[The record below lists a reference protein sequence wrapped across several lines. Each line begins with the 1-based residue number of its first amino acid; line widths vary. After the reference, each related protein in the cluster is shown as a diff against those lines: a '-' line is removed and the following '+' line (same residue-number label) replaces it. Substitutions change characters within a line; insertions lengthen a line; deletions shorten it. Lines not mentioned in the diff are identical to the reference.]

1 MFSPGAIC
9 IAHQLLTSAPRAR
22 SGAGGDAPRG
32 GCAPAH
38 VVASSRE
45 QPGRSRECRPLPRL
59 LQKAPGKWIWLG
71 GAAPRTETRA
81 AKDTLNSFISS
92 PPTPIPIPTE
102 NSRFTFARP
111 ARGAQSLR
119 SSRRVKSLCPS
130 RREPAVRLGFPEPLG
145 QPPRSCPC
153 LAAAPNHP
161 RPGGVQTDQVQPPN
175 WKSS

>member
-9 IAHQLLTSAPRAR
+9 IAHQLLSLGLRGRAA
-22 SGAGGDAPRG
+22 GQGGDAPRG
-32 GCAPAH
+32 GCAPAQL
-38 VVASSRE
+38 VASSRE

-59 LQKAPGKWIWLG
+59 PQKAPGKWIWLG

-92 PPTPIPIPTE
+92 PTTTPIPIPTE

-119 SSRRVKSLCPS
+119 SSWRVKSLCPS
-130 RREPAVRLGFPEPLG
+130 RREARLPRSPLG

-153 LAAAPNHP
+153 PTAAPSHP

-175 WKSS
+175 WESS